1 MAKCKCKEVKEADLE
16 DEEASEMYQTHI
28 ATVKLD
34 DSQLM
39 TLKFES
45 GNFACFQPDTGAQC
59 NVMPL
64 RIYTK
69 ASKDEALEKVTH
81 TEASLVAYRGS
92 KVKVV
97 GCVSIR
103 V

>member
-1 MAKCKCKEVKEADLE
+1 
-16 DEEASEMYQTHI
+16 MYHTDI

-34 DSQLM
+34 DSQLI
-39 TLKFES
+39 TLKLES
-45 GNFACFQPDTGAQC
+45 GNFVCFHPDTEAQC

-64 RIYTK
+64 HIYTK
-69 ASKDEALEKVTH
+69 ASKDETLEKVTH
-81 TEASLVAYRGS
+81 TEASLVAYGGS

-103 V
+103 VWRNERSFLLDCL